1 MRLLG
6 VGRRMTGMHSDA
18 EIEVLEDT
26 LHNINLLPCS
36 MMPSEFDGLVAA
48 VLLCPE
54 PVSPNEWVPLVLG
67 DDEDLVG
74 LDASEAQAIL
84 DVLVAHYNRV
94 ARNFLEKKLPYEAMI
109 AFEGDDDVFWEMW
122 VDGFSAGM
130 NLKPDAFDVYAQA
143 QTGHAAEAFASLQML
158 ADFTQ
163 GDLDL
168 PDEEW
173 MAIIDSAPELIP
185 SIVVHMYL
193 WLEEHTAPNCPLK
206 DLAWE
211 DIKMSLHCK
220 TRH

>member
-1 MRLLG
+1 MRWLG
-6 VGRRMTGMHSDA
+6 VWRGMTGMHSDA
-18 EIEVLEDT
+18 EIEILEDT
-26 LHNINLLPCS
+26 LHNIVVLS
-36 MMPSEFDGLVAA
+36 GAMMPSEFDGLVAA

-67 DDEDLVG
+67 DDEDLAE

-94 ARNFLEKKLPYEAMI
+94 AQNFLEKNLPYEAMI
-109 AFEGDDDVFWEMW
+109 AFEGDDDEFWEMW
-122 VDGFSAGM
+122 VDGFSAVV

-168 PDEEW
+168 PNEEL
-173 MAIIDSAPELIP
+173 MTINDSAPDLIP

-193 WLEEHTAPNCPLK
+193 WLEEHTVPNGPLK

-211 DIKMSLHCK
+211 DIMLPLHRK